1 VKEHAKSKYRV
12 FEVWRMDDNGNE
24 FLVYAFDDPEAA
36 ERRVAEL
43 AAGGHKQMYWLKE
56 VAV

>member
-1 VKEHAKSKYRV
+1 
-12 FEVWRMDDNGNE
+12 MDDNGNE